1 MTDRITESMARPLI
15 EIQMEEAGR
24 EIEKLMD
31 VYPCL
36 REVCRGLKV
45 GAYPAALFT
54 SATFL
59 GTLMTRCTYRYYGK
73 RGQLCRLNYGTYV
86 IGDPGTGKSFV
97 TLLYNLLAG
106 PIIKES
112 DKGRKDMNNYRRRY
126 KRWDDNGRKGDGP
139 QKPKPLIRTH
149 PARTSN
155 KVFIEDMINAVD
167 IVDGEPMH
175 LHQLSFDTELDNAI
189 RMQGEHWND
198 KRFLEMKSFHNEEDG
213 MFYSNIDSVCE
224 TFNVFWNYVYT
235 GTPFALRHKVNGAN
249 INDGLSTRLAVIP
262 MPPSN
267 FKMLERETLD
277 DDLKE
282 PEEYKTLRMWAER
295 LDKTHGELPVKELE
309 EECYDWTKDRM
320 EDAEYDNS
328 KSDELM
334 CKRVGYYGMNV
345 SIPFVIMRHWDEW
358 QEHGTISIDK
368 TDRWFCRLIMQ
379 IQFACQRHY
388 FGRFWDVYYEHE
400 HDQFSV
406 VKKNVRHSHLTK
418 ERFALLPEVFTKA
431 DMVNILKVTQS
442 NADKMVTRWQ
452 QEGYLKPKGNTVYE
466 KVLLDLY

>member
-1 MTDRITESMARPLI
+1 MNDGITDSMKRSRIELI
-15 EIQMEEAGR
+15 MEDAGR

-31 VYPCL
+31 EYPCM

-45 GAYPAALFT
+45 GAYPAALFS
-54 SATFL
+54 SAAFL
-59 GTLMTRCTYRYYGK
+59 GTLMTRCTYRYFGQRGK
-73 RGQLCRLNYGTYV
+73 LCRMNYGIYV

-97 TLLYNLLAG
+97 TMLYNLLAG
-106 PIIKES
+106 PIIKVSEQ
-112 DKGRKDMNNYRRRY
+112 GCKDMNNYKRRY
-126 KRWDDNGRKGDGP
+126 KRWDDNGRKGEGP
-139 QKPKPLIRTH
+139 QKPKSLIRTH

-175 LHQLSFDTELDNAI
+175 LHLLSFDTELDNAI
-189 RMQGEHWND
+189 KQQGEHWNN

-213 MFYSNIDSVCE
+213 MFYANVDSVCD
-224 TFNVFWNYVYT
+224 TFNVYWNYVYT

-249 INDGLSTRLAVIP
+249 INDGLSTRLAAIP
-262 MPPSN
+262 MPSTN
-267 FKMLERETLD
+267 FEMLEREEPNEERQ
-277 DDLKE
+277 E

-309 EECYDWTKDRM
+309 EECWDWTNDRM
-320 EDAEYDNS
+320 EDAKEDNS

-345 SIPFVIMRHWDEW
+345 SIPFVVMRHWDEW
-358 QEHGTISIDK
+358 QEHGTITIDK

-379 IQFACQRHY
+379 IQFASQRYY
-388 FGRFWDVYYEHE
+388 FGRFWDVYFEHE

-406 VKKNVRHSHLTK
+406 VKKNVRHTLK
-418 ERFALLPEVFTKA
+418 MKQRYAMLPEVFTHQ
-431 DMVNILKVTQS
+431 DVVEILKVTED
-442 NADKMVTRWQ
+442 NAYKMVTRWQ
-452 QEGYLKPKGNTVYE
+452 QEGYLKPLGSTMYQ

>member
-1 MTDRITESMARPLI
+1 MTEETIESMKRPLI
-15 EIQMEEAGR
+15 ELQMEDAGR

-45 GAYPAALFT
+45 GAYPAALFS
-54 SATFL
+54 SAAFL
-59 GTLMTRCTYRYYGK
+59 GTLMTRCTYRYFGQRGK
-73 RGQLCRLNYGTYV
+73 PCRMNYGIYV

-97 TLLYNLLAG
+97 TMLYNLLAD
-106 PIIKES
+106 PIVKVSEQ
-112 DKGRKDMNNYRRRY
+112 GCKDMNNYKRRY

-139 QKPKPLIRTH
+139 QKPKSLIRTH

-155 KVFIEDMINAVD
+155 KVFVEDMINAVD

-175 LHQLSFDTELDNAI
+175 LHLLSFDTELDNAI
-189 RMQGEHWND
+189 RQQGEHWNN

-213 MFYSNIDSVCE
+213 MFYANVDSVCD
-224 TFNVFWNYVYT
+224 TFNVYWNYVYT

-249 INDGLSTRLAVIP
+249 INDGLSTRLAAIP
-262 MPPSN
+262 MPSTN
-267 FKMLERETLD
+267 FKMLEREELKED
-277 DDLKE
+277 SKE
-282 PEEYKTLRMWAER
+282 PEEYQTLRMWAER

-309 EECYDWTKDRM
+309 EECWDWTNDRM
-320 EDAEYDNS
+320 EDAKEDNS

-345 SIPFVIMRHWDEW
+345 SIPFVVMRHWDEW
-358 QEHGTISIDK
+358 QEHHTITIDK

-379 IQFACQRHY
+379 IQFACQRYY
-388 FGRFWDVYYEHE
+388 FGRFWDVYFEHE

-406 VKKNVRHSHLTK
+406 VKKNVRHTLK
-418 ERFALLPEVFTKA
+418 MKQRFAMLPEVFSHQ
-431 DMVNILKVTQS
+431 DVVEILKVTED
-442 NADKMVTRWQ
+442 N
-452 QEGYLKPKGNTVYE
+452 GLKIVEFLFLN
-466 KVLLDLY
+466 